1 MVALTRN
8 AEGGISSRF
17 PIDHNSQKQNGNGE
31 KCTSLTW
38 LDNPIVPARHRNIW
52 SFSLSLSV
60 YKSNLRDL
68 TQLNWQ
74 WDKLGSCRVGSVR
87 AVYAGATCSCIKIDF
102 TFGSFQYFE
111 YFNFCKR
118 DGTSSAGANQLSGYA
133 WIDECMW
140 YGGVSKHFIW
150 FSSFYEFILILFG
163 LPLIALRQLPVL
175 ASFSKTYIYLFIF
188 DLEFRRWM
196 CSLIKNL
203 TLTINGRKLT
213 LNLRTHTHTHALLHT
228 DTMYERILN
237 ATW

>member
-1 MVALTRN
+1 MGMGKN
-8 AEGGISSRF
+8 AR
-17 PIDHNSQKQNGNGE
+17 H
-31 KCTSLTW
+31 W
-38 LDNPIVPARHRNIW
+38 LDSIIQLSPRDTEIYDRSH
-52 SFSLSLSV
+52 SHSLSLSV

-150 FSSFYEFILILFG
+150 FFSFYEFILILFG

-213 LNLRTHTHTHALLHT
+213 QIKRAHTCTTTHRYYVRTYIKCHL
-228 DTMYERILN
+228 IN
-237 ATW
+237 